1 MARDYYE
8 ILGVDRS
15 SSADQIKKA
24 YKKLAGKYHPDR
36 NSGEDAEAKF
46 KEVNEAYSVL
56 SDSQKRQAYDQF
68 GHAGVDPQGGAG
80 AHGGNPFDGFDS
92 IFESVF
98 GSGFGGGGRQRS
110 RATRG
115 ADLMQRIDI
124 SLEESFN
131 GCEKTIQIQALED
144 CGDCKGTGARNG
156 SSATTCSQCHGNGHI
171 RMQQGFLAIEQPCP
185 ACHGEGTIIKDRCP
199 SCRGQ
204 GKVSKNKSINVQ
216 IPAGIEDSTRMRLS
230 GKGEAGSKGGP
241 AGDLYLDIHIKPHS
255 IFTRDGAN
263 LICDVPVDIV
273 TAALGGEINV
283 LSLDKK
289 LSLKVPAQTQSLSSF
304 RLRKQGMPVLR
315 SSARGDLICRVIV
328 ETPIN
333 LTSEQKELLQNFAD
347 SLKQDQAKHS
357 PKCDSWMHKLKRF
370 FTNS

>member
-1 MARDYYE
+1 
-8 ILGVDRS
+8 
-15 SSADQIKKA
+15 
-24 YKKLAGKYHPDR
+24 
-36 NSGEDAEAKF
+36 
-46 KEVNEAYSVL
+46 
-56 SDSQKRQAYDQF
+56 
-68 GHAGVDPQGGAG
+68 
-80 AHGGNPFDGFDS
+80 
-92 IFESVF
+92 
-98 GSGFGGGGRQRS
+98 
-110 RATRG
+110 
-115 ADLMQRIDI
+115 MQRIDI

-171 RMQQGFLAIEQPCP
+171 RLQQGFLAIEQPCP

-328 ETPIN
+328 ETPVN
-333 LTSEQKELLQNFAD
+333 LTAEQKELLQNFAN
-347 SLKQDQAKHS
+347 SLKEDQAKHS